1 MIVSCV
7 HLRTEFLSNLLH
19 LSHMNPQRNMTG
31 RNNVC
36 AHARAACDAWSAG
49 STNTVNLYGFLP
61 VRRENVNTSWFSAK
75 VELAR
80 KVMVFKNC

>member
-1 MIVSCV
+1 
-7 HLRTEFLSNLLH
+7 
-19 LSHMNPQRNMTG
+19 MNPQRNMTG

-75 VELAR
+75 VKSYPEKLWFS
-80 KVMVFKNC
+80 KTVDVFKKGFPNVHRKAP